1 MMPTMEIIR
10 REAARAGLRPPCV
23 QIEAINVSLLK
34 LPPKPVEHTPLG
46 PQRSVTNNLDCD
58 PSIRRH
64 RQTAA
69 LIQR

>member
-1 MMPTMEIIR
+1 LVYSSKQGS
-10 REAARAGLRPPCV
+10 RAGENRRRPDFI
-23 QIEAINVSLLK
+23 QHSLLK
-34 LPPKPVEHTPLG
+34 LPPKPVEHTTLG

-58 PSIRRH
+58 PSIRRR